1 MERSRQHKKKKKK
14 KSPFHAPSAGIKFQ
28 QETGRFISLFVNGV
42 ILMQMS
48 HKKMRLI
55 LQATV
60 LKKRATLLP
69 LHINRKT
76 LQTCLSH
83 DSNTQ
88 KHRPNSTVVAA
99 TTKPIHPLISGNVV
113 DVPY

>member
-1 MERSRQHKKKKKK
+1 MERSRQHKKKK

-76 LQTCLSH
+76 LSH

>member
-1 MERSRQHKKKKKK
+1 MERSRQYKKKKKK
-14 KSPFHAPSAGIKFQ
+14 RPFHAPFAGIKFQ
-28 QETGRFISLFVNGV
+28 QETGRFISLFVNGA
-42 ILMQMS
+42 ILIQMS
-48 HKKMRLI
+48 HKKRRVI

-60 LKKRATLLP
+60 LKKRATWLS

-76 LQTCLSH
+76 PQTCLSH
-83 DSNTQ
+83 DSSNTQ

-99 TTKPIHPLISGNVV
+99 TTKPIHLLVSGNVV